1 VRIVLAR
8 QSRESSTIEQV
19 ETLNPTALVQA
30 LGGDGDPSLA
40 FLGDIATVHFSL
52 EMRLRLMSTV
62 RFSKVVEAAG
72 KPMVHVL
79 WVDPEKD
86 PVLKKAIET
95 ERVMTVRQGLP
106 NGKADYGTVGFE
118 KGVSGQI
125 LIFPESLKRF
135 ADKQVT
141 GVKYDLFEWPTVPK
155 SQQVRKVV
163 PPKRSAKGKPNRTQ
177 AHVVTE
183 PPVVAEP
190 AATVIKFPNPE
201 DEDASETNP
210 EIEELKKQ
218 VRLAIQALEEGK
230 QVAAFKLLSRILDS

>member
-1 VRIVLAR
+1 M
-8 QSRESSTIEQV
+8 STI
-19 ETLNPTALVQA
+19 
-30 LGGDGDPSLA
+30 
-40 FLGDIATVHFSL
+40 
-52 EMRLRLMSTV
+52 
-62 RFSKVVEAAG
+62 RFSKIVEAAG
-72 KPMVHVL
+72 KPIVHVL
-79 WVDPEKD
+79 WVNPDKD
-86 PVLKKAIET
+86 PILKKAIEA

-106 NGKADYGTVGFE
+106 KGKADYGTIGFE

-155 SQQVRKVV
+155 SQQVHKVV
-163 PPKRSAKGKPNRTQ
+163 PPKRSAKGKPSQNQVR
-177 AHVVTE
+177 AVAE

-190 AATVIKFPNPE
+190 AATVIKFPNME
-201 DEDASETNP
+201 NDEASETNA

-230 QVAAFKLLSRILDS
+230 QVAAFKLLSRIIDS